1 MNYLGQPSKK
11 IFIQVKDFKTHGF
24 VTSSTENGYSNFETV
39 KISEESNLHTLS
51 VSDSVKKNFS
61 KQVNISFCA
70 KKNLFGLYSFNF
82 LSSLKDMHI
91 LDGRQPYLFLGDL
104 YNLLCCTCRY
114 LPHAHLV
121 VNFFFQHH
129 REID

>member
-1 MNYLGQPSKK
+1 M
-11 IFIQVKDFKTHGF
+11 KDFETHGF

-70 KKNLFGLYSFNF
+70 KKIF
-82 LSSLKDMHI
+82 LVYIPLIFYPALKICIFWMEDNPI
-91 LDGRQPYLFLGDL
+91 FFRRFIQSA
-104 YNLLCCTCRY
+104 LLY
-114 LPHAHLV
+114 LPLFASRSSCGKFLFSTSQGDRLEV
-121 VNFFFQHH
+121 T
-129 REID
+129 